1 MLRFLFLH
9 KCSFLRMKKFVS
21 FIEQLVSS
29 MTKGN
34 EANLELDVNHTEFLS
49 TGNARQ
55 TVEYKQLSSELL

>member
-1 MLRFLFLH
+1 
-9 KCSFLRMKKFVS
+9 MKKFVS

-55 TVEYKQLSSELL
+55 TVEYKQLSNELLWK